1 MENLK
6 IDSQLSTLSQVRIE
20 RHPERPGCWLLQ
32 TDQWFPRQVSSVFD
46 FFADAGNL
54 EAITPPWLRFRIV
67 TPVPIKMREGALI
80 DYRLR
85 LHGIPFGWRTK
96 ITAWNPRHRFV
107 DEQIRGPYRCWI
119 HEHFFE
125 AADGGT
131 FVRDR
136 VTYAVP
142 GGVLIQKLLVGRDL
156 KAIFGFRQQKLREL
170 LGSNA

>member
-1 MENLK
+1 MTETENK
-6 IDSQLSTLSQVRIE
+6 PQTAAPSQVRIE
-20 RHPERPGCWLLQ
+20 RHPDRAGCWLLQ
-32 TDQWFPRQVSSVFD
+32 TEQWFPQEVRSVFG

-67 TPVPIKMREGALI
+67 TPVPIEMQPGVLI

-85 LHGIPFGWRTK
+85 LHGIPFNWRTK
-96 ITAWNPRHRFV
+96 ITAWEPTHRFV

-125 AADGGT
+125 PAEGGT
-131 FVRDR
+131 LVRDR
-136 VTYAVP
+136 VTYSVP

-156 KAIFGFRQQKLREL
+156 SAIFSFRQQKLQEVM
-170 LGSNA
+170 GSRA